1 MEVLYLKTQAQK
13 IGCKILAHLLC
24 KGSHQY
30 SLTLIYG
37 LPYFSIQVF
46 HLTFRRLD
54 CNLRVQETCRS
65 YKLLDYLNGFLFFP
79 GAGGGGYI
87 YPLPYLRIEFLIFQR
102 SVIQGGGKTEA
113 IVDQVHLSGPVS
125 FIHGSYLR
133 KSNMAFVNECNKIIR
148 EIIQEDGRSLP
159 RLPSC
164 ERSGIILNA

>member
-1 MEVLYLKTQAQK
+1 MKVLDLKSQAQK
-13 IGCKILAHLLC
+13 ISSQVFTHLLSEC
-24 KGSHQY
+24 GDQD

-87 YPLPYLRIEFLIFQR
+87 YPLPYLRIEFLIFQW

-159 RLPSC
+159 
-164 ERSGIILNA
+164 